1 MPFDE
6 DVERLIGVEFA
17 DKALLRRALTHS
29 SYVHEHPEDSQ
40 DSNERLEFLGDA
52 VLGLAIADELYHH
65 GLQLSPGEMT
75 TLRAGLV
82 STNALAEAALKQGLG
97 DHMRLGHG
105 EEMSGGR
112 AKPRNLAGAMEA
124 VIGALW
130 LDAGLDAARDF
141 VSRSLKSALTQTPET
156 VDDSDYK
163 SRLQELTQATL
174 QAQPR
179 YETVTHLSNSGT
191 PGFSSKV
198 IVAGKT
204 LGQGTGASKK
214 EAQREAARKALEQFS
229 RA

>member
-1 MPFDE
+1 MK
-6 DVERLIGVEFA
+6 FA
-17 DKALLRRALTHS
+17 DKALLIQALTHS
-29 SYVHEHPEDSQ
+29 SYVHEHPEDSL

-52 VLGLAIADELYHH
+52 VLGLAIADELYQH
-65 GLQLSPGEMT
+65 GLHLSPGEMT
-75 TLRAGLV
+75 TLRAKLV
-82 STNALAEAALKQGLG
+82 STNALAEAALRKGLA
-97 DHMRLGHG
+97 DHIRLGKG

-130 LDAGLDAARDF
+130 LDAGLDAAREF
-141 VSRSLKSALTQTPET
+141 VTQALKSTLSQASEM

-174 QAQPR
+174 QTQPR

-191 PGFSSKV
+191 PAFSSKA

-214 EAQREAARKALEQFS
+214 EAQKEAARKALEQFS
-229 RA
+229 RE